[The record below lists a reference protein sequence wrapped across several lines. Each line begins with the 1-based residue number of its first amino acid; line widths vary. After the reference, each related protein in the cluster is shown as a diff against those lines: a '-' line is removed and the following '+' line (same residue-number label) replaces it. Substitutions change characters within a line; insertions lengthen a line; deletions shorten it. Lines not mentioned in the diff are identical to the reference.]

1 MPSVTYDGRSFMLD
15 GRRIWLVGATVPM
28 AQIPRDRWAER
39 LHQAKE
45 AGFNTIDTPVVW
57 SRHESRPGKFDF
69 SGENDLRHFVKLA
82 HEAGLWCVLRVGP
95 YVGGRLDHGG
105 LPAWL
110 AEIKNIALR
119 TKNTPFLDA
128 CSRYLNAV
136 AEQVRDLQVS
146 SPGRGGPVLLVQN
159 ESRWTCGDDA
169 IAHDYLGELA
179 RYLRESGFIV
189 PIINSN
195 SLWQSA
201 EGEVDGWVGSDDML
215 ATMRQLASV
224 HADQPRLVV
233 DFELGAASRFGVEP
247 GPPPEPWRVQRRLAE
262 VLAGGGQFIVNPF
275 AGGAITGF
283 GGGRLADDPRAYAT
297 PVSDTAALVSST
309 GAPSEA
315 LAMVRRLTTFASRFG
330 RVFSSMDPAF
340 QPITLH
346 PGTTGVEGV
355 ARAGKPRSGAPSAA
369 GHVIVH
375 AAGSQGAVVFVFADE
390 PPGEDGAPATLLLP
404 DGSTLRVSLGS
415 QAVSW
420 CLFDTNVTPRAHLDY
435 TNLNA
440 LAVVGRVLVCF
451 GPAGTTGVLSVN
463 GSPVELPVP
472 ASGDAVRPVEHEGLH
487 ILVIS
492 EEHAD
497 TTYCTDTAVYVGVE
511 GLTPDGRPIVRAGAK
526 SFVSVSP
533 EGVSQTVNASSAKS
547 PGVFAAGAPAA
558 AKATCGEWTAV
569 STEEYASGQSA
580 RFASI
585 PGPTD
590 LALLGAPY
598 GYGWYRVTF
607 KPPSTKKGHV
617 RCPHGGDRLHFF
629 AEGKPVGVVGGGPG
643 AAGEVSL
650 PLHKGQ
656 QSVVVLADNL
666 GRYAEGPHMGEA
678 KGLCGH
684 LWEAHEIRGGQA
696 KTVVGEPMDVLSFRS
711 PLWEVRGGDATEPQ
725 RLTWS
730 LPAVKKS
737 PVLMEFDARDAGDA
751 RGLVIVSGKP
761 VAFFD
766 RGGPD
771 RVFIEPEQLGRHAQV
786 QLALLADPSGREN
799 VEKSLRSVADRVRF
813 YACETNL
820 TAKAEWFFAKWE
832 PPAPSAYKPASKA
845 GRTAGLPTWWR
856 CIFRPGK
863 SAAPLVLELTGLTKG
878 QVYVNGRNLSRYF
891 AATAS
896 GKAVPPQTR
905 VVIPDSWLKPA
916 GAENE
921 LVIFDEHGAS
931 PGKTRLHHDP
941 SLAAPG
947 VSASAH

>member
-39 LHQAKE
+39 LHQAKQS
-45 AGFNTIDTPVVW
+45 GFNTIDTSVVW
-57 SRHESRPGKFDF
+57 SRHEPRPGKFDF
-69 SGENDLRHFVKLA
+69 TGENDLRHFVKLVQ
-82 HEAGLWCVLRVGP
+82 EAGLWCVLRVGP
-95 YVGGRLDHGG
+95 YIGGRLDQGG

-110 AEIKNIALR
+110 AEVKNVALR

-128 CSRYLNAV
+128 CSRYVNAV
-136 AEQVRDLQVS
+136 SEQVRDLQVS

-159 ESRWTCGDDA
+159 ESRWTCGDDG

-179 RYLRESGFIV
+179 RYLRESGFVV

-233 DFELGAASRFGVEP
+233 DFELGVASRFGVEP
-247 GPPPEPWRVQRRLAE
+247 GAQPEPWLVQRRLAE
-262 VLAGGGQFIVNPF
+262 ALAGGGQFIVSPF
-275 AGGAITGF
+275 ASGVVTGF

-297 PVSDTAALVSST
+297 PMSDTAALVSST
-309 GAPSEA
+309 GVPSAA
-315 LAMVRRLTTFASRFG
+315 LPMVRRLATFASRFG
-330 RVFSSMDPAF
+330 RVFSAMDPAF

-346 PGTTGVEGV
+346 PGSGGTERSP
-355 ARAGKPRSGAPSAA
+355 RAGKGASSAPVSA

-390 PPGEDGAPATLLLP
+390 PPGEGGSPATLLLP
-404 DGSTLRVSLGS
+404 DGSTLRVALGS

-451 GPAGTTGVLSVN
+451 GPAGSAGVLCVN
-463 GSPVELPVP
+463 GSPVELKVP
-472 ASGDAVRPVEHEGLH
+472 APGDSVRPVEHEGLH
-487 ILVIS
+487 ILVLS

-497 TTYCTDTAVYVGVE
+497 TTHCTESAVYVGVE
-511 GLTPDGRPIVRAGAK
+511 GVTADGRPIVRPGVK
-526 SFVSVSP
+526 SFTSVSS
-533 EGVSQTVNASSAKS
+533 EGVGQTVNASSPKS
-547 PGVFAAGAPAA
+547 LAVFAAGTPAA
-558 AKATCGEWTAV
+558 AKAVCGEWTAV
-569 STEEYASGQSA
+569 STEDYASGESA

-590 LALLGAPY
+590 LSLLGAPY
-598 GYGWYRVTF
+598 GYGWYRIVL
-607 KPPSTKKGHV
+607 KPPASRKVHV

-629 AEGKPVGVVGGGPG
+629 TEGKPLGVVGGGPG
-643 AAGEVSL
+643 AGGEVSL

-656 QSVVVLADNL
+656 QNVVVLADNL

-684 LWEAHEIRGGQA
+684 LWEAHEIKAGPA
-696 KTVVGEPMDVLSFRS
+696 KPVLGEPVDVLSFRT
-711 PLWEVRGGDATEPQ
+711 PLWEVRSGDATEPQ
-725 RLTWS
+725 RMTWT
-730 LPAVKKS
+730 LPAGRKT
-737 PVLMEFDARDAGDA
+737 PVLMEFAAEGAGDA
-751 RGLVIVSGKP
+751 RGLVMVGGKP
-761 VAFFD
+761 VTFFD

-771 RVFIEPEQLGRHAQV
+771 RVFIEPEQLGKHAQV
-786 QLALLADPSGREN
+786 QLALLADPSGREP
-799 VEKSLRSVADRVRF
+799 VEKSLRAAADRVRF
-813 YACETNL
+813 YACEANL
-820 TAKAEWFFAKWE
+820 SAKADWFFAKWE
-832 PPAPSAYKPASKA
+832 PPTASSYKPAAKV
-845 GRTAGLPTWWR
+845 GRTTGVPTWWR
-856 CIFRPGK
+856 CTFKPGK
-863 SAAPLVLELTGLTKG
+863 SAAPLVLDLTGLTKG

-891 AATAS
+891 VATAS
-896 GKAVPPQTR
+896 GKTVPPQTR
-905 VVIPDSWLKPA
+905 VVIPDSWLKPS

-931 PGKTRLHHDP
+931 PTKTKLHHYP
-941 SLAAPG
+941 ALAAPG
-947 VSASAH
+947 VMPASH